1 MYNLG
6 KMKRLL
12 TYLFLG
18 LLFISAPSQA
28 DDIRDFQIEGM
39 SVGDSLLDFFS
50 EEEIKNTTVDWY
62 KSNRYTSIEILNHKN
77 FKTYEELQILF
88 ETKDSSKK
96 IAGIDGI
103 INYIKNIDEC
113 YKRIDEV
120 VQEISNI
127 VKDLKDL
134 GKTTYKHGADET
146 GKSTVTDYVFE
157 NKNSDEIQIGCYDYS
172 ESYGAEDHFRIG
184 IRLIALR
191 NWIRNEAYK

>member
-1 MYNLG
+1 
-6 KMKRLL
+6 MKKLL
-12 TYLFLG
+12 AILVLG
-18 LLFISAPSQA
+18 LLFVSTPSQA
-28 DDIRDFQIEGM
+28 DDISDLQIEGM

-134 GKTTYKHGADET
+134 GKATYKHDVDET

-172 ESYGAEDHFRIG
+172 ESHGGEDHFRIG

-191 NWIRNEAYK
+191 NWIRNEAFK

>member
-1 MYNLG
+1 
-6 KMKRLL
+6 MKRLSL
-12 TYLFLG
+12 YLFLI
-18 LLFISAPSQA
+18 LFSLQTPSWA
-28 DDIRDFQIEGM
+28 DDISDLQIEGM

-50 EEEIKNTTVDWY
+50 EEEIKNTTVVDWY
-62 KSNRYTSIEILNHKN
+62 ESNRYTTIQILNHKN
-77 FKTYEELQILF
+77 FKTYEELQIHF

-134 GKTTYKHGADET
+134 GKETYKHNADET

-172 ESYGAEDHFRIG
+172 ESHGGEDHFRIG

-191 NWIRNEAYK
+191 NWIRNEAFK

>member
-1 MYNLG
+1 MKKLLG
-6 KMKRLL
+6 ILV
-12 TYLFLG
+12 LG
-18 LLFISAPSQA
+18 LLFVSTPSQA
-28 DDIRDFQIEGM
+28 DDIGDLQIEGM

-50 EEEIKNTTVDWY
+50 EEEIKNTTVVDWY
-62 KSNRYTSIEILNHKN
+62 KSNRYTSIQILNHKN
-77 FKTYEELQILF
+77 FKTYEELQIHF

-134 GKTTYKHGADET
+134 GKETYKHNADET

-172 ESYGAEDHFRIG
+172 ESHGGEDHFRIG

-191 NWIRNEAYK
+191 NWIRTEAFK